1 MCEGYRN
8 GANLTTLAEDL
19 VELFLG
25 GVEAHVA
32 HVQRRRLK
40 KKKNSNFFFLLI

>member
-32 HVQRRRLK
+32 HVQRRGLNIVEHIVRAHK
-40 KKKNSNFFFLLI
+40 